1 MGLAVVK
8 MKIMPVSPEV
18 NLDQIKEKAE
28 KIINNAEAKGTKTEI
43 EPIAFGLNA
52 LIIMFGWDEEKEL
65 DSLEKSLKEIENVN
79 SVEMVDVRR
88 AIG

>member
-8 MKIMPVSPEV
+8 MKIMPISPEV
-18 NLDQIKEKAE
+18 DLEEIKTKVQELIEKNE
-28 KIINNAEAKGTKTEI
+28 GKGTKIEQ

-52 LIIMFGWDEEKEL
+52 IIVLFGWDEEK
-65 DSLEKSLKEIENVN
+65 DLEPLENSFREITNVN
-79 SVEMVDVRR
+79 SVEMIDMRR